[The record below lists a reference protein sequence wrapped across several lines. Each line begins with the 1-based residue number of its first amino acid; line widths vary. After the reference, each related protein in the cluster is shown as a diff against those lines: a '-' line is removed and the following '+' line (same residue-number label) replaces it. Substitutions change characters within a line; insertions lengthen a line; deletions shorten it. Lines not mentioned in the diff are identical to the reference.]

1 MAKDA
6 GKVSKNAKT
15 QKDSAQSAAS
25 KAFVRLIVSE
35 RSEKT
40 GAYVYREKIIHKD
53 KVKEFLA
60 SHGS

>member
-6 GKVSKNAKT
+6 GKTSKNAKT

-25 KAFVRLIVSE
+25 KAFVRVIVSE

-40 GAYVYREKIIHKD
+40 GAYVYREKIVHKD

-60 SHGS
+60 NQGN

>member
-6 GKVSKNAKT
+6 GKTSKNAKT
-15 QKDSAQSAAS
+15 QKDASQSAAS
-25 KAFVRLIVSE
+25 KAYVRLIVSE

-40 GAYVYREKIIHKD
+40 GAYVYRERIIHKD

-60 SHGS
+60 SQGS

>member
-6 GKVSKNAKT
+6 GKTSKNAKVV
-15 QKDSAQSAAS
+15 KDAAAAAAS
-25 KAFVRLIVSE
+25 KAFVRVIVSE

-40 GAYVYREKIIHKD
+40 GAYVFKEKIVHKD

-60 SHGS
+60 SQGQ

>member
-6 GKVSKNAKT
+6 GKTSKNAKVV
-15 QKDSAQSAAS
+15 KDAAQSAAS
-25 KAFVRLIVSE
+25 KSYVRVIVSE

-60 SHGS
+60 SQGQ

>member
-6 GKVSKNAKT
+6 GKTSKNAKT
-15 QKDSAQSAAS
+15 TKDSSASIAS
-25 KAFVRLIVSE
+25 KSFVRVIVSE

-40 GAYVYREKIIHKD
+40 GAYVYKEKIIHKD

-60 SHGS
+60 SQGT

>member
-6 GKVSKNAKT
+6 GKTSKNAKT
-15 QKDSAQSAAS
+15 QKDAAASAAS

-35 RSEKT
+35 RSDKT
-40 GAYVYREKIIHKD
+40 GAYVYRERIIHKD

-60 SHGS
+60 SQQN

>member
-6 GKVSKNAKT
+6 SKTSKNAKVV
-15 QKDSAQSAAS
+15 KDTAQSAAS
-25 KAFVRLIVSE
+25 KAFVRVIVSE

-60 SHGS
+60 SQGQ

>member
-6 GKVSKNAKT
+6 GKTSKNAKT
-15 QKDSAQSAAS
+15 TKDAGASAAS
-25 KAFVRLIVSE
+25 KSFVRVIVSE

-40 GAYVYREKIIHKD
+40 GAYVYKEKIIHKD

-60 SHGS
+60 SQNT